1 MAEPPQIVWFK
12 RDLRV
17 HDHAP
22 LAQAAAR
29 GPIIP
34 LYIAEPG
41 LWREPDASGRQWAFI
56 AEALAGLGRDLAALG
71 APLVVRT
78 GDAVEV
84 LESLRAQFGVTRLW
98 SHEETGNGWTF
109 ARDKA
114 VAAWARGSGVEWR
127 EERQTGVIRRLKDRD
142 GWAKKW
148 DAFMAAPASSAPARI
163 EGVDIDPGAIPAA
176 RDLGLADDSCPGRQ
190 AGGREA
196 GLAELRSFLAGRGRD
211 YRRGMSSPV
220 TGFEQCS
227 RLSPYLAFGAVSM
240 RETAQATWARLR
252 ELKTEKSP
260 DAKPLRASLVS
271 FSGRLHWHCH
281 FMQKLE
287 DAPRIEFE
295 NMHRAYD
302 GMREA
307 LDAARLAAWAEGRT
321 GFPFVDACMRALV
334 ATGWMNFRM
343 RAMLMAFASY
353 HLWLPWRA
361 TGLYLARVFTDYE
374 PGIHWSQTQ
383 MQSGTTGI
391 NTVRVY
397 NPVKQG
403 YDQDPTGAFVRRWVP
418 ELAALPDAFIHEPW
432 KWDGAA
438 RLDYPPPIVDHVSAA
453 KEAQSRIYGAR
464 RSREFYAEADAI
476 QEKHGSRKS
485 GLPNTGRRKRPPAAG
500 QMALNFTEGETD

>member
-1 MAEPPQIVWFK
+1 MSAPQIVWFK
-12 RDLRV
+12 RDLRM

-22 LAQAAAR
+22 LTHAVAR
-29 GPIIP
+29 GAIIP

-41 LWREPDASGRQWAFI
+41 LWCEPDASARQWEFV
-56 AEALAGLGRDLAALG
+56 AETLSELRRDLAALG
-71 APLVVRT
+71 APLIIRA
-78 GDAVEV
+78 GDAVKV
-84 LESLRAQFGVTRLW
+84 LESLRAQFGVTRVW

-114 VAAWARGSGVEWR
+114 VAAWARASGVEWR
-127 EERQTGVIRRLKDRD
+127 EERQTGVIRRLRDRD

-148 DAFMAAPASSAPARI
+148 DAFMAAPMSAAPAHI
-163 EGVDIDPGAIPAA
+163 VGVDIEPGAIPSA
-176 RDLGLADDSCPGRQ
+176 RDLGLADDPCPGRQ
-190 AGGREA
+190 PGGRLA
-196 GLAELRSFLAGRGRD
+196 GLAELRSFLGGRGRD

-220 TGFEQCS
+220 TGFTQCS

-260 DAKPLRASLVS
+260 DAKALRASLIS

-302 GMREA
+302 GMRET
-307 LDAARLAAWAEGRT
+307 LDEARYAAWVEGRT
-321 GFPFVDACMRALV
+321 GFPFVDACMRALID
-334 ATGWMNFRM
+334 TGWMNFRM
-343 RAMLMAFASY
+343 RAMLMSFASY
-353 HLWLPWRA
+353 HLWLPWRE
-361 TGLYLARVFTDYE
+361 TGLHLAREFTDYE
-374 PGIHWSQTQ
+374 PGIHWAQTQ

-403 YDQDPTGAFVRRWVP
+403 YDQDAHGAFVRRWVP

-438 RLDYPPPIVDHVSAA
+438 NLDYPPPIVDHVSAA
-453 KEAQSRIYGAR
+453 KEAQARIYGAR
-464 RSREFYAEADAI
+464 RNREFHAEADAI

-485 GLPNTGRRKRPPAAG
+485 GLPNTGRRKRAAPANQLTLGLLDAE
-500 QMALNFTEGETD
+500 QT